1 MSSSN
6 LYKFFC
12 TSCDRKFRR
21 KSDWKR
27 HERAYH
33 EPEKRWQCP
42 DCNACFHVESQFT
55 RHHKINHSC
64 QSCGHA
70 NEAKMELP
78 RKVAWGCGFCYEGGN
93 VSLTSWEIRCDHIAA
108 HFNAGQ
114 VKDDWK
120 FTNVVLGLLKIST
133 TWRSYVTVLHG
144 PHPEKWPSFSWE
156 ATKGLC
162 LELLRDLEYGQ
173 CAEEGA
179 NSLMQKI
186 YDLGIQE
193 HSTEEDSDDQESDDE
208 ESDDEDYASDDDVIH
223 DQLSIFE
230 TPQSDDRDKM
240 LKPIISHE
248 IQQTIDR
255 VMDGLRHILP
265 GSPTNRSHT
274 GSEGSTGSAGSNE
287 GRGVE
292 KGSNAGGQ
300 TRPSTR
306 KRGLDGSDSP
316 AGGGNDDDGEPGKR
330 RKIRE
335 PSDHSLSKNHK
346 FACPFFKRHPEKYKS
361 YRSCPGPG
369 WDTVHRL
376 K

>member
-1 MSSSN
+1 MVSIRMILRACKSAKPLVILKKLIISLNRTDGDNGNDTSKDENIGNNAGHLASRSACTPQDSSN
-6 LYKFFC
+6 
-12 TSCDRKFRR
+12 
-21 KSDWKR
+21 
-27 HERAYH
+27 
-33 EPEKRWQCP
+33 
-42 DCNACFHVESQFT
+42 
-55 RHHKINHSC
+55 
-64 QSCGHA
+64 
-70 NEAKMELP
+70 
-78 RKVAWGCGFCYEGGN
+78 
-93 VSLTSWEIRCDHIAA
+93 
-108 HFNAGQ
+108 
-114 VKDDWK
+114 
-120 FTNVVLGLLKIST
+120 IS
-133 TWRSYVTVLHG
+133 
-144 PHPEKWPSFSWE
+144 
-156 ATKGLC
+156 
-162 LELLRDLEYGQ
+162 
-173 CAEEGA
+173 
-179 NSLMQKI
+179 
-186 YDLGIQE
+186 
-193 HSTEEDSDDQESDDE
+193 EEDSDDQESDDE

-223 DQLSIFE
+223 DHLSFFG

-287 GRGVE
+287 GRGAE
-292 KGSNAGGQ
+292 KGSNAGDQ

-316 AGGGNDDDGEPGKR
+316 VGGGNDDDGEPGKR

>member
-1 MSSSN
+1 MVSIRTILRACKSVKPLVILKKLIISLNRTDGDNGNDTSKDENIGNNAGHLASRSACTPQDSSN
-6 LYKFFC
+6 
-12 TSCDRKFRR
+12 
-21 KSDWKR
+21 
-27 HERAYH
+27 
-33 EPEKRWQCP
+33 
-42 DCNACFHVESQFT
+42 
-55 RHHKINHSC
+55 
-64 QSCGHA
+64 
-70 NEAKMELP
+70 
-78 RKVAWGCGFCYEGGN
+78 
-93 VSLTSWEIRCDHIAA
+93 
-108 HFNAGQ
+108 
-114 VKDDWK
+114 
-120 FTNVVLGLLKIST
+120 IS
-133 TWRSYVTVLHG
+133 
-144 PHPEKWPSFSWE
+144 
-156 ATKGLC
+156 
-162 LELLRDLEYGQ
+162 
-173 CAEEGA
+173 
-179 NSLMQKI
+179 
-186 YDLGIQE
+186 
-193 HSTEEDSDDQESDDE
+193 EEDSDDQESDDE

-223 DQLSIFE
+223 DQLSFFE

-287 GRGVE
+287 GRGAE
-292 KGSNAGGQ
+292 KSSNVGGQ

-335 PSDHSLSKNHK
+335 PSDHSPGKNHK